1 MSIFVLKIIAM
12 ISMVIDHSR
21 YLHPILDNDITKVI
35 GRFSFILF
43 AFILTEG
50 IWHTKDRTKYLKRI
64 VLFAVV
70 SQIPFMIF
78 RSIVGRYIILNIL
91 FTFAIGMILI
101 ILIDKQ
107 KNEYIK
113 LLIAIVGIVFSILV
127 QIDYGVYGIV
137 LIIIMY
143 YTRKTR
149 LFDLGFFII
158 NMIYYGN
165 KAGEINNDYKQLVPY
180 MIGTYLTYIFL
191 KLYNG
196 KLGKKVKFLYL
207 FYPIHLVILF
217 LIYCIWNNIN
227 LITLG

>member
-113 LLIAIVGIVFSILV
+113 LLIAIVGIVFSI
-127 QIDYGVYGIV
+127 
-137 LIIIMY
+137 
-143 YTRKTR
+143 
-149 LFDLGFFII
+149 
-158 NMIYYGN
+158 
-165 KAGEINNDYKQLVPY
+165 
-180 MIGTYLTYIFL
+180 
-191 KLYNG
+191 
-196 KLGKKVKFLYL
+196 
-207 FYPIHLVILF
+207 
-217 LIYCIWNNIN
+217 
-227 LITLG
+227 

>member
-127 QIDYGVYGIV
+127 PIDYGVYGIV

-165 KAGEINNDYKQLVPY
+165 KAVEANYDYKQLVPY

>member
-127 QIDYGVYGIV
+127 PIDYGVYGIV

-165 KAGEINNDYKQLVPY
+165 KAVETNYDYKQLVPY

>member
-127 QIDYGVYGIV
+127 PIDYGVYGIV

-165 KAGEINNDYKQLVPY
+165 KVVETNYDYKQLVPY

>member
-43 AFILTEG
+43 EFILTEG
-50 IWHTKDRTKYLKRI
+50 ILHTKDRTKYLKRI

-78 RSIVGRYIILNIL
+78 RSIVVRYIILNIL

-127 QIDYGVYGIV
+127 PIDYGVYGIV

-165 KAGEINNDYKQLVPY
+165 KVVETNYDYKQLVPY

>member
-127 QIDYGVYGIV
+127 PIDYGVYGIV

-165 KAGEINNDYKQLVPY
+165 KTVETNYDYKQLVPY

-196 KLGKKVKFLYL
+196 KLRKKVKFLYL

>member
-113 LLIAIVGIVFSILV
+113 LLIAIVGIIFSILV
-127 QIDYGVYGIV
+127 PIDYGVYGIV

-165 KAGEINNDYKQLVPY
+165 KVVETNYDYKQLVPY

>member
-1 MSIFVLKIIAM
+1 M

-127 QIDYGVYGIV
+127 PIDYGVYGIV

-165 KAGEINNDYKQLVPY
+165 KTVETNYDYKQLVPY

>member
-35 GRFSFILF
+35 GRFSFVLF

-127 QIDYGVYGIV
+127 PIDYGVYGIV

-165 KAGEINNDYKQLVPY
+165 KVVETNYDYKQLVPY